1 MTKLGVVTCQIL
13 ELEFAHILSNDS
25 TISEILVVDDQFSQD
40 LIEILEYDTPQRVS
54 RVTPAEKF
62 ETDGLAVLIR
72 VMEVGLHSS
81 IQTLK
86 REIKAAVEEIAPLVD
101 AVLLGYGLCG
111 NALKNTD
118 ELFKDIRVPVMLP
131 MENEEPVDDCV
142 GLIIGG
148 RENYYEEQC
157 LCAGTMFMNAG
168 FSRHW
173 KKILSSDVPQKLIR
187 KRDEILQRLMGN
199 YERSLL
205 LPTTVLGEDEL
216 KKNTEEFNQKY
227 GLKTES
233 RPGTLTLLEN
243 AWQTAKR
250 AAGS

>member
-1 MTKLGVVTCQIL
+1 MTKLGVVTCQVL

-25 TISEILVVDDQFSQD
+25 TISEILVVDDQFSQQ
-40 LIEILEYDTPQRVS
+40 LIEILEYDNTQHVS
-54 RVTPAEKF
+54 RVAHFEKV
-62 ETDGLAVLIR
+62 ESDGLAVLIR

-81 IQTLK
+81 IQILT
-86 REIKAAVEEIAPLVD
+86 RRIKTAVQEIAPFVD
-101 AVLLGYGLCG
+101 GILLGYGLCG
-111 NALKNTD
+111 NALKNAD
-118 ELFKDIRVPVMLP
+118 DLFKDIRVPVMLP

-148 RENYYEEQC
+148 REKYYEEQC

-173 KKILSSDVPQKLIR
+173 KKILSSEVPQKLIR
-187 KRDEILQRLMGN
+187 KKDEILQRLMEN

-205 LPTTVLGEDEL
+205 LPTTVLNEDEL
-216 KKNTEEFNQKY
+216 EKNTKEFNEKY
-227 GLKTES
+227 GLKIES

-243 AWQTAKR
+243 AWQTVKR
-250 AAGS
+250 EAGS

>member
-1 MTKLGVVTCQIL
+1 M
-13 ELEFAHILSNDS
+13 LSNDPS
-25 TISEILVVDDQFSQD
+25 VSEILVVDDQFSKE

-54 RVTPAEKF
+54 RVTHVEKF

-81 IQTLK
+81 IKNLT
-86 REIKAAVEEIAPLVD
+86 REIKAAVKEIAPFVD

-111 NALKNTD
+111 NALNNAD
-118 ELFKDIRVPVMLP
+118 ELFKDIRIPVMLP
-131 MENEEPVDDCV
+131 MDNEGPVDDCV

-173 KKILSSDVPQKLIR
+173 EKILSSDVPQNLIP
-187 KRDEILQRLMGN
+187 KKDEILQRLMGN
-199 YERSLL
+199 YERTLL
-205 LPTTVLGEDEL
+205 LPTTALAEDEL
-216 KKNTEEFNQKY
+216 RKNTKKFTEKY
-227 GLKTES
+227 GLKTEI
-233 RPGTLTLLEN
+233 RPGTLALLEN
-243 AWQTAKR
+243 AWQAAKR
-250 AAGS
+250 AAGGQVT